1 MPVSGAIQQSPRCER
16 SSVGRTENQSVG
28 LKIKV
33 KTPALSSGLA
43 GAAGLA
49 PGLLLSVVES
59 SKPLK
64 KPDTRFRGY
73 DDQSF
78 QRNS

>member
-49 PGLLLSVVES
+49 PGLLLSVVPAQAEI
-59 SKPLK
+59 
-64 KPDTRFRGY
+64 
-73 DDQSF
+73 Q
-78 QRNS
+78 